1 MEINSLLLLKFAFS
15 TLLLLSA
22 INITLNDFR
31 YSPRYSKTLKINK
44 SISTIFVPHF
54 GKISNRSTIK
64 LKSTPS
70 QLKSTPSQLKSTSS
84 KPSSYEVNKTSVIE
98 RRFALTRDEVLL
110 TKVVTIDAKPC
121 NSGQSLAVFIYSSAQ
136 SSGVYFEK
144 RQFLRNAWIRQLKDR
159 NVSVYFLIGLNSD
172 PIVNQELLS
181 EADKYSDLIQF
192 GFIDHY
198 YNLTLKS
205 ISMLRWIQSKCQTI
219 AYTLK
224 TDDDVMINVENLLNR
239 LNEFESGITG
249 KLWQKSKP
257 IRDPKR

>member
-1 MEINSLLLLKFAFS
+1 MKINSLVLLKFTFY
-15 TLLLLSA
+15 LLLLLCA
-22 INITLNDFR
+22 INITLNLF
-31 YSPRYSKTLKINK
+31 SFIPRYSKKETIN
-44 SISTIFVPHF
+44 ISMSKLFVSDFTKMSKRRTIDLN
-54 GKISNRSTIK
+54 KTSSNRS
-64 LKSTPS
+64 L
-70 QLKSTPSQLKSTSS
+70 QL
-84 KPSSYEVNKTSVIE
+84 VNKTSVNE
-98 RRFALTRDEVLL
+98 RRYIQTRNEVLL

-136 SSGVYFEK
+136 SSGVFFEK

-181 EADKYSDLIQF
+181 EAVKYSDLIQF

-224 TDDDVMINVENLLNR
+224 TDDDVMINVENLMNR
-239 LNEFESGITG
+239 LNEFKSGITG